1 MKRILTG
8 ISILMFGL
16 VLGGVSSYFY
26 VKSTIRAPTS
36 TLKVKSSSSSKE
48 EKETFV
54 APSESSENMQE
65 TKEQSNAQVSA
76 LEEQIRRMKD
86 EEKQQKDRQRQV
98 YLLIEQFG
106 EKWLNYKT
114 VYQRNQSVRMFLT
127 DKAIEENGIDVDP
140 HVEEPTDGEIY
151 QIAQNLKNEKQWL
164 LFGRERSKGG
174 DNFILIVF
182 GLDDSFK
189 KIDQMKISYVRTA
202 Y

>member
-26 VKSTIRAPTS
+26 AKSTIRAPTS
-36 TLKVKSSSSSKE
+36 TLKVNSSSSSKE

-65 TKEQSNAQVSA
+65 TKEQSNAQVSV

-86 EEKQQKDRQRQV
+86 EEKQQKDRQRQA
-98 YLLIEQFG
+98 YQLIEQFG
-106 EKWLNYKT
+106 EKWLNYKS

-127 DKAIEENGIDVDP
+127 DKAVEENGIDVDP

-174 DNFILIVF
+174 DNFILIVL
-182 GLDDSFK
+182 GLDDTFQQ
-189 KIDQMKISYVRTA
+189 IDQMKISYVRTA

>member
-26 VKSTIRAPTS
+26 AKSTIRAPTS

-86 EEKQQKDRQRQV
+86 EEKQQKDRQRQA
-98 YLLIEQFG
+98 YQLIEQFG
-106 EKWLNYKT
+106 EKWLNYKS

-127 DKAIEENGIDVDP
+127 DKAIGENGIDVDP

-174 DNFILIVF
+174 DNFILIVL
-182 GLDDSFK
+182 GLDDTFQQ
-189 KIDQMKISYVRTA
+189 IDQMKISYVRTA

>member
-54 APSESSENMQE
+54 APSESSENTQE

-86 EEKQQKDRQRQV
+86 EEKQQKDRQRQT
-98 YLLIEQFG
+98 YQLIEQFG
-106 EKWLNYKT
+106 EKWLNYKS

-127 DKAIEENGIDVDP
+127 DKAIGENGIDVDP

-174 DNFILIVF
+174 DNFILIVL
-182 GLDDSFK
+182 GLDDTFQQ
-189 KIDQMKISYVRTA
+189 IDQMKISYVRTA

>member
-1 MKRILTG
+1 MAILMVGLIIGG
-8 ISILMFGL
+8 IS
-16 VLGGVSSYFY
+16 SYY
-26 VKSTIRAPTS
+26 YAKNTIRAPTS

-48 EKETFV
+48 EKETFI
-54 APSESSENMQE
+54 APSESSENTQE
-65 TKEQSNAQVSA
+65 TKGQSNTQVSEF
-76 LEEQIRRMKD
+76 EEQIRRMKD

-106 EKWLNYKT
+106 EKWLNYKSI
-114 VYQRNQSVRMFLT
+114 YQRNQNVKPFLT
-127 DKAIEENGIDVDP
+127 DRAIQENGIEVDP
-140 HVEEPTDGEIY
+140 HVEEPTEGEIY
-151 QIAQNLKNEKQWL
+151 QIAQNLKNEKQWM

-182 GLDDSFK
+182 GLDDSFQ